1 MTFNIGHKVVYPSH
15 GPCLIGA
22 VVKKVICGKPASFY
36 RLMSLDET
44 GDAVLVPLDKITGQG
59 IRQLMAK
66 SEIPKLLGCL
76 KHPSPNVANWK
87 QRALAN
93 LNRLSSGSAYDLAEV
108 IESLTELNE
117 RRPLAPRERQTLE
130 KARRIL
136 ICEISEVIGE
146 SKSAAEKQI
155 DRALKSRKS
164 H

>member
-1 MTFNIGHKVVYPSH
+1 
-15 GPCLIGA
+15 
-22 VVKKVICGKPASFY
+22 
-36 RLMSLDET
+36 
-44 GDAVLVPLDKITGQG
+44 
-59 IRQLMAK
+59 MAK